1 MVCIW
6 VCLYV
11 VEWPCPFFVPNVVT
25 EYLSGHCSYSVTI
38 VYIQFGISWSSHQQ
52 VGFHFLITYLQT
64 LTQVPPNQNLRWRRG
79 NSIKVGLVSFLIKQ
93 FCFSLMPGL
102 PLDM

>member
-25 EYLSGHCSYSVTI
+25 EYLSGHCSYSGGFY
-38 VYIQFGISWSSHQQ
+38 VYRKEKRNEKRKEERKGERE
-52 VGFHFLITYLQT
+52 GEKKKKE
-64 LTQVPPNQNLRWRRG
+64 G
-79 NSIKVGLVSFLIKQ
+79 KGKKE
-93 FCFSLMPGL
+93 
-102 PLDM
+102 